1 MIKNSVSEIFCFR
14 GQQSLRPT
22 RQRLALAR
30 LLFLA
35 ADTGAQHHRH
45 VTAEQLHSEVLASG
59 VEVSLAT
66 VYNCLKQFTAAGLL
80 RESMVVAG
88 KTYYDTNTT
97 DHHHFY
103 LPESDQLVDIDPTKI
118 ALVSLPELPPG
129 AEIERVEVVIRLKN
143 KSPKI

>member
-1 MIKNSVSEIFCFR
+1 MTGSAFNIHTEQLLS
-14 GQQSLRPT
+14 QLSLRPT
-22 RQRLALAR
+22 RQRLALANR
-30 LLFLA
+30 LFVTA
-35 ADTGAQHHRH
+35 ESGEPIHRH
-45 VTAEQLHSEVLASG
+45 VTAEQLHTEVLASG

-103 LPESDQLVDIDPTKI
+103 LPESDQLVDIEPTKI
-118 ALVSLPELPPG
+118 ALVSLPELPAG
-129 AEIERVEVVIRLKN
+129 AEIERIEVIIRLKN
-143 KSPKI
+143 KT